1 MRLASGSQFRKPI
14 EYVYNSQ
21 RNVNESVFFFFES
34 STASFLSVYFQEA
47 LILLVTQVA
56 ENSLKLKLC
65 SEALLSGRKYMVV
78 ENAQTQTSQ
87 RS

>member
-1 MRLASGSQFRKPI
+1 MRLASGSQFRKSI

-21 RNVNESVFFFFES
+21 RNVNEPVFFES
-34 STASFLSVYFQEA
+34 STESFLSVYFQKA
-47 LILLVTQVA
+47 LILLVTYVA
-56 ENSLKLKLC
+56 ENSLKLELC

>member
-21 RNVNESVFFFFES
+21 RNVNEPVFS
-34 STASFLSVYFQEA
+34 NRVQSHLSVYFQEA
-47 LILLVTQVA
+47 LILLVTYVA
-56 ENSLKLKLC
+56 ENSLKLELC